1 MKHHLLIA
9 ALAIALS
16 GAQSAAAQGYPSR
29 PITLIVPAAVGGPTD
44 TIARIVTSRMSVTLG
59 QTIVLENNG
68 AAGGSIA
75 VGKAAR
81 AEPDGYTLSI
91 GHVGTHVFN
100 GAIYTLPYD
109 LRTAFDPVAEIASNP
124 QLIDGKKSLAANTL
138 KELIAWLKANPELAL
153 QGTAG
158 AGSPA
163 HIAGVY
169 FQRETG
175 TKFVFVPYKG
185 GGPAMQALLS
195 GQVDLLIDQAANS
208 LPQLQAG
215 RIKAFAVTAKQR
227 LAGAPNIPTV
237 DEAGLPGFYTSI
249 WHGLWVPKGT
259 PRDIIMKLNGAVVD
273 ALADPKVRQRLAQL
287 GQELP
292 PRDQQTPEALG
303 ALQRSE
309 IDKWWPI
316 IKAAHIKVE

>member
-1 MKHHLLIA
+1 MSNSRAIATGTLFAADVAGLVAKVRRGSVKHRLLFL
-9 ALAIALS
+9 ALAVALS
-16 GAQSAAAQGYPSR
+16 NVQAATAESYPSR

-44 TIARIVTSRMSVTLG
+44 TIARILTSRMSATLG
-59 QTIVLENNG
+59 QTIVVEDNG
-68 AAGGSIA
+68 AAGGSVA

-138 KELIAWLKANPELAL
+138 KELIAWMRANPDIAL

-163 HIAGVY
+163 HISGVY

-175 TKFVFVPYKG
+175 TKFILYPTR
-185 GGPAMQALLS
+185 
-195 GQVDLLIDQAANS
+195 AA
-208 LPQLQAG
+208 
-215 RIKAFAVTAKQR
+215 
-227 LAGAPNIPTV
+227 APRCRRCCR
-237 DEAGLPGFYTSI
+237 DKSI
-249 WHGLWVPKGT
+249 
-259 PRDIIMKLNGAVVD
+259 
-273 ALADPKVRQRLAQL
+273 
-287 GQELP
+287 
-292 PRDQQTPEALG
+292 
-303 ALQRSE
+303 S
-309 IDKWWPI
+309 
-316 IKAAHIKVE
+316 